1 MAQPLKSMLTIGKK
15 EFILLFALASAD
27 FFLKLWAR
35 NQPEEWIGFLCPCQH
50 TLPVTLYYFI
60 AIVLATMFCIIVKV
74 DQENLFWHWLWIIG
88 STSNLVER
96 AMYGSVTDMIPFQL
110 FGTKYIIFN
119 LADVYLLGIFV
130 TYRNVWKKH

>member
-15 EFILLFALASAD
+15 EFILLFA
-27 FFLKLWAR
+27 
-35 NQPEEWIGFLCPCQH
+35 
-50 TLPVTLYYFI
+50 
-60 AIVLATMFCIIVKV
+60 
-74 DQENLFWHWLWIIG
+74 
-88 STSNLVER
+88 